1 VEGVIDS
8 FGLVDGVGMVGV
20 GFVAA
25 LDVVVGV
32 IGVVDVGDG
41 VGVVFGVV
49 VGEDEAGV
57 GVRVGV
63 GVGVGVI
70 GVVLGPVGTVPT
82 EFPADA

>member
-1 VEGVIDS
+1 VEGVVDS
-8 FGLVDGVGMVGV
+8 LGLVDGVVMVGV

-32 IGVVDVGDG
+32 IGVVGVGDG

-49 VGEDEAGV
+49 VGEGEAG
-57 GVRVGV
+57 VGV